1 MNLSNRQ
8 TEYGKKTSFVL
19 GFIRTKIYVPTG
31 LGVNET
37 EYVIAHERT
46 HIRRLDYLIKPLA
59 FLITSVHCPYFFA

>member
-1 MNLSNRQ
+1 M
-8 TEYGKKTSFVL
+8 L